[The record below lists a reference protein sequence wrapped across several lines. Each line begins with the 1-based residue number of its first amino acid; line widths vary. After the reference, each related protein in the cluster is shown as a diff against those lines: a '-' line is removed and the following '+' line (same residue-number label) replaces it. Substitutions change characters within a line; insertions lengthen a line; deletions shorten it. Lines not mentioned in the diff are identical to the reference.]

1 MKIVPYAAFLWSFFL
16 IVTVDVAARQFTR
29 VMGFHMVG
37 AILFQAPI
45 NTANLLYLFWSL
57 RTLIRDASQNAD
69 KRS

>member
-16 IVTVDVAARQFTR
+16 MVAVDVATRQFTR
-29 VMGFHMVG
+29 IMGYHVVG

-45 NTANLLYLFWSL
+45 NTANLLYLFWSV
-57 RTLIRDASQNAD
+57 RILIREVSRGAD